1 MIEKSSSPRRAVLL
15 VGHGTVSDP
24 RDVPE
29 FLLRIRRGRAA
40 PPELVREVTRR
51 YQQIGGSP
59 LLSSSEALGR
69 SLATRLG
76 LPCFVAMR
84 FWEPLVKSVLEAIA
98 GAAIQELCILPLAP
112 YSVPLYVDVVRE
124 AARELGAS
132 SPELVPVAPYGTDPG
147 LVRAHA
153 QTVAPL
159 LSGRDPESTELVL
172 TAHSLPTHVIAAG
185 DPYQRQF
192 EEAARAVAH
201 ELGWSARI
209 AYQSAG
215 EGGGEWLRPS
225 LDDVLSAAAKT
236 DKKTVIV
243 APIGFLADHI
253 ETLYDLDIEAA
264 SRAGDLGLVFVRAPA
279 LNDAMALVD
288 ALSAIAQR
296 AFEEPS

>member
-1 MIEKSSSPRRAVLL
+1 MVEKSSSPRRAVLL
-15 VGHGTVSDP
+15 IGHGTVSDP

-40 PPELVREVTRR
+40 PPDLVREITRR

-59 LLSSSEALGR
+59 LLSSSESLGR
-69 SLATRLG
+69 SLSARLG
-76 LPCFVAMR
+76 FPCFVAMR
-84 FWEPLVKSVLEAIA
+84 FWEPLVKSVLKAIR

-124 AARELGAS
+124 AARELEGPT
-132 SPELVPVAPYGTDPG
+132 PELIPVAPYGSDPG

-153 QTVAPL
+153 RTVAPL
-159 LSGRDPESTELVL
+159 LSQGDPETTELVL
-172 TAHSLPTHVIAAG
+172 TAHSLPAHVIAEG

-192 EEAARAVAH
+192 EDAARAVAH
-201 ELGWSARI
+201 ELGWPARI

-215 EGGGEWLRPS
+215 AGGGEWLRPA
-225 LDDVLSAAAKT
+225 LGDVLSAAAHSG
-236 DKKTVIV
+236 KKTVVV

-264 SRAGDLGLVFVRAPA
+264 TQARNLGLLFLRAPA
-279 LNDAMALVD
+279 LNDDPNLVAALAALV
-288 ALSAIAQR
+288 QKT
-296 AFEEPS
+296 FE